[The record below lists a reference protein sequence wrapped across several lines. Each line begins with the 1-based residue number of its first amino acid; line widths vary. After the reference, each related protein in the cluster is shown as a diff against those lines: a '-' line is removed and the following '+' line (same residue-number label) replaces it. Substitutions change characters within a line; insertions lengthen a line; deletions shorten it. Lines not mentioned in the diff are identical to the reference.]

1 MPNNIKEEIMNRI
14 FAVPTVNRKLTAHF
28 GHCQSFA
35 VLKVEDDKIVNE
47 DYLDPP
53 AHQPGSYPAF
63 LAGEGVN
70 TIIAGGMGVMAQNL
84 FKENNIE
91 VFMGL
96 NAEEPSKLVE
106 LYLQD
111 KLENGDNLCDSDHDH
126 GDCDH

>member
-1 MPNNIKEEIMNRI
+1 MNRI
-14 FAVPTVNRKLTAHF
+14 FAVPTLDKKLTAHF

-35 VLKVEDDKIVNE
+35 VLKVEDDKIVEEN
-47 DYLDPP
+47 YLDPP
-53 AHQPGSYPAF
+53 VHQPGSYPAF
-63 LAGEGVN
+63 LAGKGVN

-96 NAEEPSKLVE
+96 GAVEPSKLVE
-106 LYLQD
+106 LYLQN

-126 GDCDH
+126 GECDH

>member
-1 MPNNIKEEIMNRI
+1 MDRI
-14 FAVPTVNRKLTAHF
+14 FAVPTANGKLTAHF

-35 VLKVEDDKIVNE
+35 VLKVEADKIVSE
-47 DYLDPP
+47 DFIDLPE
-53 AHQPGSYPAF
+53 HQPGSFPAF
-63 LAGEGVN
+63 LAGKGVN
-70 TIIAGGMGVMAQNL
+70 TIISGGMGPMAQNL

-126 GDCDH
+126 EQGECAH

>member
-1 MPNNIKEEIMNRI
+1 MDRI
-14 FAVPTVNRKLTAHF
+14 FAVPTMNKKLTAHF

-35 VLKVEDDKIVNE
+35 VLKVENNIIVNE
-47 DYLDPP
+47 DYLEPP
-53 AHQPGSYPAF
+53 EHQPGSYPAF

-70 TIIAGGMGVMAQNL
+70 TIISGGMGVMAQNL

-96 NAEEPSKLVE
+96 DSEDPLKLVE

-111 KLENGDNLCDSDHDH
+111 KLVNGDNLCDSDHEH
-126 GDCDH
+126 GEGHHH

>member
-1 MPNNIKEEIMNRI
+1 MDRI
-14 FAVPTVNRKLTAHF
+14 FAVPTVNKKLTAHF

-35 VLKVEDDKIVNE
+35 VLKVENDKIIAE

-53 AHQPGSYPAF
+53 EHQPGSYPAF
-63 LAGEGVN
+63 LARKGVN
-70 TIIAGGMGVMAQNL
+70 TIISGGMGVMAQNL

-96 NAEEPSKLVE
+96 EAEEPSKLVE
-106 LYLQD
+106 LYIQD

-126 GDCDH
+126 G

>member
-1 MPNNIKEEIMNRI
+1 MNRN
-14 FAVPTVNRKLTAHF
+14 FAVPTMDRKLTAHF

-35 VLKVEDDKIVNE
+35 VLKVENGQIISE

-53 AHQPGSYPAF
+53 EHQPGSYPSF
-63 LAGEGVN
+63 LAEKGVN

-96 NAEEPSKLVE
+96 DAQEPSRLVE
-106 LYLQD
+106 LYLQN

-126 GDCDH
+126 GECDH

>member
-1 MPNNIKEEIMNRI
+1 MDRI
-14 FAVPTVNRKLTAHF
+14 FAVPTVNKKLTAHF

-35 VLKVEDDKIVNE
+35 VLKIENDKIIEE

-53 AHQPGSYPAF
+53 EHQPGSYPAF
-63 LAGEGVN
+63 LAGKGVN

-96 NAEEPSKLVE
+96 DAIEPSTLVE
-106 LYLQD
+106 LYLQN

-126 GDCDH
+126 DHGDCDH

>member
-1 MPNNIKEEIMNRI
+1 MDRI
-14 FAVPTVNRKLTAHF
+14 FAVPTENKKLTAHF

-35 VLKVEDDKIVNE
+35 VLKVEDDKIVSE

-53 AHQPGSYPAF
+53 AHEPGTYPVF
-63 LAGEGVN
+63 LAEKGVN

-96 NAEEPSKLVE
+96 DAEEPSKLVE

-111 KLENGDNLCDSDHDH
+111 KLEAGDNLCDH
-126 GDCDH
+126 

>member
-1 MPNNIKEEIMNRI
+1 
-14 FAVPTVNRKLTAHF
+14 
-28 GHCQSFA
+28 
-35 VLKVEDDKIVNE
+35 
-47 DYLDPP
+47 
-53 AHQPGSYPAF
+53 
-63 LAGEGVN
+63 
-70 TIIAGGMGVMAQNL
+70 MAQNL